1 MTEYAYSL
9 DGELYDGPFAEIEG
23 AMQDARQYIA
33 EYEPDQETYW
43 IAEVVPAEK
52 YLDAFMLGD
61 RIANLINLELCDYIG
76 GDECAVCVDW
86 EDSRRL
92 GQMVIDFLRNSG
104 SFERFSIRNPK
115 EYRVGGQDNE
125 QA

>member
-9 DGELYDGPFAEIEG
+9 DGELYDGPFAAIE
-23 AMQDARQYIA
+23 DAHQEAKQYIA
-33 EYEPDQETYW
+33 EYESDQETYW

-52 YLDAFMLGD
+52 YLDAPMLGD
-61 RIANLINLELCDYIG
+61 RIANLINLELCDYIE
-76 GDECAVCVDW
+76 GDEAPVYVDW

-104 SFERFSIRNPK
+104 SFERFGVRDAK
-115 EYRVGGQDNE
+115 EYRVDDQG
-125 QA
+125 

>member
-9 DGELYDGPFAEIEG
+9 DGEVYDGPFAEIED
-23 AMQDARQYIA
+23 AMLVARQYIA
-33 EYEPDQETYW
+33 EYEPDQKIYW

-52 YLDAFMLGD
+52 YLDVFMLGD
-61 RIANLINLELCDYIG
+61 RIANLINLELCDYID

-86 EDSRRL
+86 DDSRRL

-104 SFERFSIRNPK
+104 SFERFGVRDAK
-115 EYRVGGQDNE
+115 EYRVDDQG
-125 QA
+125 

>member
-9 DGELYDGPFAEIEG
+9 DGEVYDGPFAEIED

-33 EYEPDQETYW
+33 EYEPDQKIYL

-61 RIANLINLELCDYIG
+61 RIANLINLELCDYID

-86 EDSRRL
+86 NDSRRL
-92 GQMVIDFLRNSG
+92 GQMGIDFLRNSG
-104 SFERFSIRNPK
+104 SFERFGVRDAK
-115 EYRVGGQDNE
+115 EYRVDDQG
-125 QA
+125 

>member
-9 DGELYDGPFAEIEG
+9 DGEVYDGPFEAIED
-23 AMQDARQYIA
+23 AHQDARQYIA
-33 EYEPDQETYW
+33 EYEPDLKTYW

-52 YLDAFMLGD
+52 HLDAPMLGD
-61 RIANLINLELCDYIG
+61 RIANMINLELCNVTN
-76 GDECAVCVDW
+76 GDQAPVYVVW

-104 SFERFSIRNPK
+104 SFERFGIRDAK

-125 QA
+125 

>member
-9 DGELYDGPFAEIEG
+9 DGELYDGPFAEIED

-61 RIANLINLELCDYIG
+61 RIANLINLELCDYID

-86 EDSRRL
+86 EDSGRL

-104 SFERFSIRNPK
+104 SFERFGVRDAK
-115 EYRVGGQDNE
+115 EYSVEEKDNE
-125 QA
+125 

>member
-9 DGELYDGPFAEIEG
+9 DGEVYDGPFAEIED

-33 EYEPDQETYW
+33 EYEPDQKIYW
-43 IAEVVPAEK
+43 IAGVVPAEK
-52 YLDAFMLGD
+52 YLDAAMLGD
-61 RIANLINLELCDYIG
+61 RIANLINLELCDYID

-86 EDSRRL
+86 DDSRRL

-104 SFERFSIRNPK
+104 SFERFGVRDAK
-115 EYRVGGQDNE
+115 EYRVDDQG
-125 QA
+125 